1 MEDFKKSISSD
12 DEEGKGEA
20 RKYFIDNLAESLDSI
35 DKLNYDFGLYAFDT
49 GETISVG
56 MAGSNKNI
64 STAILNIIT
73 QNKTLFQVF
82 CIRFIPLIKGEI
94 VSSLAKDIYE
104 ADERISNL
112 RPTVQTLD
120 PQGGNA

>member
-12 DEEGKGEA
+12 DEEGKAEA
-20 RKYFIDNLAESLDSI
+20 RKYFIDNLAIAIDSI
-35 DKLNYDFGLYAFDT
+35 DKLNFDFGLYAFDT

-64 STAILNIIT
+64 SSAILNIIT
-73 QNKTLFQVF
+73 QNKTLFEVF
-82 CIRFIPLIKGEI
+82 CLRFIPLIKGEI
-94 VSSLAKDIYE
+94 VSSLAKDISE
-104 ADERISNL
+104 AEEKISNL

>member
-12 DEEGKGEA
+12 DEEGKAEA
-20 RKYFIDNLAESLDSI
+20 RKYFIDNLAEATDDI
-35 DKLNYDFGLYAFDT
+35 DKLNFDFGLYAFDT

-56 MAGSNKNI
+56 MVGSNKNI
-64 STAILNIIT
+64 SSTILNILT

-82 CIRFIPLIKGEI
+82 CLRFIPLIKGEI
-94 VSSLAKDIYE
+94 VTSLAKDISE
-104 ADERISNL
+104 AEERISNL

>member
-20 RKYFIDNLAESLDSI
+20 RKYFIDNLAESIDSI

-56 MAGSNKNI
+56 VVGSNKTI
-64 STAILNIIT
+64 SSAILQILTYN
-73 QNKTLFQVF
+73 QDLFEVF
-82 CIRFIPLIKGEI
+82 CLRFIPLIKGEI
-94 VSSLAKDIYE
+94 VSSLAKDISE
-104 ADERISNL
+104 AEEKISNL
-112 RPTVQTLD
+112 RPAVQTLD

>member
-12 DEEGKGEA
+12 DEEGKAEA
-20 RKYFIDNLAESLDSI
+20 RKYFIDNLAEATDDI
-35 DKLNYDFGLYAFDT
+35 DKLNFDFGLYAFDT

-56 MAGSNKNI
+56 MVGSNKNI
-64 STAILNIIT
+64 SSAILNILT

-82 CIRFIPLIKGEI
+82 CLRFIPLIKGEI
-94 VSSLAKDIYE
+94 VSSLAKDISE
-104 ADERISNL
+104 AEEKISNI